1 MVTVAFDGGTSNG
14 SSKLMV
20 EVKGGGGCGGVVGDN
35 SGDLDISGEYAHFRL
50 LFLVACA
57 CIQMRR
63 STRIRARTCVRLTT
77 HAVCCTTLST
87 QVREQD
93 CGRHAGGRDVCV
105 PFAGYTR
112 SLSKAG
118 RCCRLCSSRGL
129 WYVGKPHCLRAHYG
143 AHTGGC
149 ISTAASTQPGG
160 HTSADLVT
168 ASLFSFLSFI
178 FYVFNMQGSQLC
190 CKFHR
195 FCYLVFNHLPPD
207 YDSSL

>member
-1 MVTVAFDGGTSNG
+1 M
-14 SSKLMV
+14 
-20 EVKGGGGCGGVVGDN
+20 VGDN
-35 SGDLDISGEYAHFRL
+35 SGGLDNSGEYSNMHAFGYCFWLR
-50 LFLVACA
+50 ACA

-77 HAVCCTTLST
+77 HADCCTTLSTHT

-129 WYVGKPHCLRAHYG
+129 WYVGKPHCLRAHYR

-195 FCYLVFNHLPPD
+195 FCYLVFNHLTPD